1 MKVQLRKLKNFW
13 HIASA
18 HIMGTYIL
26 HTNNLNTFMS
36 SLNQA
41 VRDKTNGAHVILRGN
56 FSGPVSTIDLVK
68 KLKRLGKSCSLH
80 SKKFWLGDCGFL

>member
-26 HTNNLNTFMS
+26 HTNNLNTLMS
-36 SLNQA
+36 SLNQT

-68 KLKRLGKSCSLH
+68 SSKGSASLVVYTR
-80 SKKFWLGDCGFL
+80 KKFWLGDCGFL